1 MFINIIGNKEK
12 TIGNRKNIVD
22 LIGKNM
28 ILWKCNQKCNR
39 LHNKIKGEL
48 I

>member
-22 LIGKNM
+22 LIGKIWYYKNV
-28 ILWKCNQKCNR
+28 
-39 LHNKIKGEL
+39 IKNVIDYITKLRGN
-48 I
+48 